1 MWKKSLHGFSSIAFA
16 VFGAMFLVSAEAADI
31 HNEKHKFFFSGEI
44 RAGDAERFAVLVAR
58 LPVVSNVTINTS
70 GGDVGEAIRLAELV
84 KGLHIDVLVQKGGY
98 CVSAC
103 FFIFLEGYYRVAS
116 WAQDDG
122 TLIPSDRRANWPGP
136 IGIHRPYLSS
146 TGGDVR
152 SIKRQEEIMRRI
164 RSYLNVKA
172 LPQHLVDEMMARPSN
187 DIYWLT
193 KRDLMLIGDYGPGV
207 EEALVARCG
216 YKRFHQSDAEGWSK
230 ERYQALAHC
239 AFEHWDEQYVP
250 LQRAFIARLKAG
262 WRPWNGR

>member
-31 HNEKHKFFFSGEI
+31 HNEKHKIFFSGEI
-44 RAGDAERFAVLVAR
+44 RAGDAERFAVLAAR
-58 LPVVSNVTINTS
+58 LPVVSNLTINTS

-103 FFIFLEGYYRVAS
+103 FFIFLEGYSRISS

-122 TLIPSDRRANWPGP
+122 SLQSNERRAYPFGP
-136 IGIHRPYLSS
+136 VGIHRPYFSS
-146 TGGDVR
+146 TAGDVG
-152 SIKRQEEIMRRI
+152 SIKRQEEVMRKV
-164 RSYLNVKA
+164 RSYLNVRA
-172 LPQHLVDEMMARPSN
+172 VPQHLIDEMMGRPSN

-193 KRDLMLIGDYGPGV
+193 ERDLKLIGDYGPGV

-216 YKRFHQSDAEGWSK
+216 YKRFHQSHAEGWSK

-239 AFEHWDEQYVP
+239 TFEHWDEQYVP